1 MLNRIIEFK
10 NLHKYFGEKK
20 VLKGLNFS
28 IDEGNVCVIMG
39 PSGTGKS
46 TVIKLMVGLLKP
58 TKGEVIV
65 EGVDIA
71 KADEN
76 ELLSIR
82 KKIGFAFQFG
92 ALFDS
97 MNIYENISFP
107 LKEHTN
113 LSESEIKK
121 EVINSLELVGLN
133 PKDVMKSFPDQ
144 LSGGMQKR
152 AAIARTIVLK
162 PDIILYDE
170 PTSGLDPIASDL
182 ISRLIVKLQKELGTT
197 SVVIS
202 HDINES
208 FKIADQMIM
217 LYDGKVL
224 ADNKPEFFKTS
235 TNPIIRQFIDG
246 ISELKI

>member
-1 MLNRIIEFK
+1 MAENIIEFK
-10 NLHKYFGEKK
+10 NVHKYFGDKK
-20 VLKGLNFS
+20 VLTGLNFA
-28 IDEGNVCVIMG
+28 IKDGNVAVVMG

-46 TVIKLMVGLLKP
+46 TVIKHIVGLLKP

-65 EGVDIA
+65 EGIHIEN
-71 KADEN
+71 ADEQ

-97 MNIYENISFP
+97 MNIHDNIAFP
-107 LKEHTN
+107 LQEHTKLN
-113 LSESEIKK
+113 KNEIKK
-121 EVINSLELVGLN
+121 EVIKSLEVVGLN
-133 PKDVMKSFPDQ
+133 PEEVMNNFPHE

-152 AAIARTIVLK
+152 AAIARTIILK

-224 ADNKPEFFKTS
+224 ADAEPEFFRT
-235 TNPIIRQFIDG
+235 TDNPIIRQFIDG
-246 ISELKI
+246 ISEL

>member
-1 MLNRIIEFK
+1 LSLENVIEFK
-10 NLHKYFGEKK
+10 EVHKYFGTKK
-20 VLKGLNFS
+20 VLTGLNFA
-28 IDEGNVCVIMG
+28 IKEGTVAVIMG

-46 TVIKLMVGLLKP
+46 TVIKQIVGLLKP
-58 TKGEVIV
+58 TKGEVLV
-65 EGVDIA
+65 EGLNIA
-71 KADEN
+71 EATEK
-76 ELLSIR
+76 ELLEIR

-97 MNIYENISFP
+97 MSIYENIAFP
-107 LKEHTN
+107 LREHTN
-113 LSESEIKK
+113 YDEKKIKE
-121 EVINSLELVGLN
+121 EVIKSLELVGLK
-133 PKDVMKSFPDQ
+133 PEEIMHLSPHE

-152 AAIARTIVLK
+152 VAIARTIILS

-224 ADNKPEFFKTS
+224 ADDKPEFFKT
-235 TNPIIRQFIDG
+235 TNIPIIRQFIDG
-246 ISELKI
+246 ISEL

>member
-1 MLNRIIEFK
+1 MSENIIEFK
-10 NLHKYFGEKK
+10 NVHKYFGSKK
-20 VLKGLNFS
+20 VLTGLNFA
-28 IDEGNVCVIMG
+28 IKEGNVAVVMG

-46 TVIKLMVGLLKP
+46 TVIKQMVGLLKP

-65 EGVDIA
+65 EGLNIA
-71 KADEN
+71 QASEK
-76 ELLSIR
+76 ELLEIR

-97 MNIYENISFP
+97 MTIYENIAFP
-107 LKEHTN
+107 LREHSDYKE
-113 LSESEIKK
+113 EKIKE
-121 EVINSLELVGLN
+121 EVIKSLELVGLK
-133 PKDVMKSFPDQ
+133 PDEVMNNFPHQ

-152 AAIARTIVLK
+152 AAIARTIILR

-224 ADNKPEFFKTS
+224 ADAKPEFFKT
-235 TNPIIRQFIDG
+235 TDNPIIRQFIDG
-246 ISELKI
+246 ISEL

>member
-1 MLNRIIEFK
+1 
-10 NLHKYFGEKK
+10 
-20 VLKGLNFS
+20 
-28 IDEGNVCVIMG
+28 MG

-58 TKGEVIV
+58 TKGKIYV
-65 EGVDIA
+65 EGEDVAALDD
-71 KADEN
+71 K
-76 ELLSIR
+76 ELLEIR

-97 MNIYENISFP
+97 MSIYENIAFP

-113 LSESEIKK
+113 MKK
-121 EVINSLELVGLN
+121 DDIDIEVENALKMVGLN
-133 PKDVMKSFPDQ
+133 PYDVMNLYPNE

-152 AAIARTIVLK
+152 AAIARTVVLK

-182 ISRLIVKLQKELGTT
+182 ISKLIVKLQKELGTT
-197 SVVIS
+197 SIVIS
-202 HDINES
+202 HDIKES

-217 LYDGKVL
+217 LFDGKVL
-224 ADNKPEFFKTS
+224 AAREPEFFKT
-235 TNPIIRQFIDG
+235 TDDPIVRQFIDG
-246 ISELKI
+246 VAGIKV

>member
-1 MLNRIIEFK
+1 LSEYIIEFREV
-10 NLHKYFGEKK
+10 HKYFGEKK
-20 VLKGLNFS
+20 VLEGLNFK
-28 IDEGNVCVIMG
+28 IKDGNVAVVMG

-46 TVIKLMVGLLKP
+46 TVIKHMVGLLKA
-58 TKGEVIV
+58 TSGEVIV
-65 EGVDIA
+65 EGIDVG
-71 KADEN
+71 KASEK
-76 ELLSIR
+76 ELLELR
-82 KKIGFAFQFG
+82 KKVGFAFQFG

-97 MNIYENISFP
+97 MTIEENISFP
-107 LKEHTN
+107 LEQHTK
-113 LSESEIKK
+113 LSKLEIKEK
-121 EVINSLELVGLN
+121 VIESLELVGLD
-133 PKDVMKSFPDQ
+133 PKFVLPSYPHE

-152 AAIARTIVLK
+152 AAIARTIILK

-224 ADNKPEFFKTS
+224 ADADPKFYKTS
-235 TNPIIRQFIDG
+235 DNPIIRQFIDG
-246 ISELKI
+246 ISEL

>member
-1 MLNRIIEFK
+1 MKNIIEFK
-10 NLHKYFGEKK
+10 EVHKYFGTKK
-20 VLKGLNFS
+20 VLTGLNFT
-28 IDEGNVCVIMG
+28 IKEGTVAVIMG

-46 TVIKLMVGLLKP
+46 TVIKQIVGLLKP
-58 TKGEVIV
+58 TKGEIIV
-65 EGVDIA
+65 EGLNIE
-71 KADEN
+71 KATEK
-76 ELLSIR
+76 ELLEIR

-97 MNIYENISFP
+97 MSIYENIAFP
-107 LKEHTN
+107 LREHSN
-113 LSESEIKK
+113 LSEAKIKE
-121 EVINSLELVGLN
+121 EVIKSLELVGLN
-133 PKDVMKSFPDQ
+133 ADEVMHLFPHE

-152 AAIARTIVLK
+152 AAIARTIILR

-224 ADNKPEFFKTS
+224 ADAEPEFFKTTDS
-235 TNPIIRQFIDG
+235 LIIRQFIDG
-246 ISELKI
+246 ISEL

>member
-1 MLNRIIEFK
+1 V
-10 NLHKYFGEKK
+10 HKYFGEKK
-20 VLKGLNFS
+20 VLRGLNFA
-28 IDEGNVCVIMG
+28 IKEGSVAVVMG

-58 TKGEVIV
+58 TSGHIFV
-65 EGVDIA
+65 EGVDVGE
-71 KADEN
+71 KTQK
-76 ELLSIR
+76 ELLEIR
-82 KKIGFAFQFG
+82 KKIGFSFQFG

-97 MNIYENISFP
+97 MNIYENIAFP
-107 LKEHTN
+107 LKEHTDM
-113 LSESEIKK
+113 KK
-121 EVINSLELVGLN
+121 EEIDKEVEIALEMVGLK
-133 PKDVMKSFPDQ
+133 PQEVSHLFPDE

-152 AAIARTIVLK
+152 VAIARTVILK

-182 ISRLIVKLQKELGTT
+182 ISRLIVKLQRELGTT

-202 HDINES
+202 HDIKES

-224 ADNKPEFFKTS
+224 AAEEPEFFKT
-235 TNPIIRQFIDG
+235 TDNPTIRQFIDG
-246 ISELKI
+246 ISDL

>member
-1 MLNRIIEFK
+1 MENIIEFK
-10 NLHKYFGEKK
+10 EVHKYFGTKK
-20 VLKGLNFS
+20 VLKGLNFT
-28 IDEGNVCVIMG
+28 IKEGNVAVVMG

-46 TVIKLMVGLLKP
+46 TVIKHMVGLLKP
-58 TKGEVIV
+58 TSGEVIV
-65 EGVDIA
+65 EGLNIA
-71 KADEN
+71 KANEQ
-76 ELLSIR
+76 ELLEVR

-97 MNIYENISFP
+97 MSIYENIAFP
-107 LKEHTN
+107 LCEHTN
-113 LSESEIKK
+113 YDEKKIKE
-121 EVINSLELVGLN
+121 EVIKSLELVGL
-133 PKDVMKSFPDQ
+133 KHQEIMHLFPHE

-152 AAIARTIVLK
+152 VAIARTIILR
-162 PDIILYDE
+162 PNIILYDE

-217 LYDGKVL
+217 LYEGKVL
-224 ADNKPEFFKTS
+224 ADDKPQFFKT
-235 TNPIIRQFIDG
+235 TDNPIIRQFIDG
-246 ISELKI
+246 ISEL

>member
-1 MLNRIIEFK
+1 MENVIEFIDV
-10 NLHKYFGEKK
+10 HKYFGEKK
-20 VLKGLNFS
+20 VLRGLTFT
-28 IDEGNVCVIMG
+28 IKEGNVCVIMG

-58 TKGEVIV
+58 TSGDVIV
-65 EGVDIA
+65 EGVEIA
-71 KADEN
+71 QTDEK

-97 MNIYENISFP
+97 MTIYENISFP
-107 LKEHTN
+107 LREHSDLN
-113 LSESEIKK
+113 EEEIKE
-121 EVINSLELVGLN
+121 EVIKSLLLVGLV
-133 PKDVMKSFPDQ
+133 PDEVMKSFPHQ

-152 AAIARTIVLK
+152 AAIARTIILK

-224 ADNKPEFFKTS
+224 ANQKPDFFKT
-235 TNPIIRQFIDG
+235 TDNPIIRQFIDG
-246 ISELKI
+246 ISEL

>member
-1 MLNRIIEFK
+1 MENIIEFK
-10 NLHKYFGEKK
+10 EVHKYFGTKK
-20 VLKGLNFS
+20 VLKGLNFT
-28 IDEGNVCVIMG
+28 IKEGNVAVVMG

-46 TVIKLMVGLLKP
+46 TVIKHMVGLLKP
-58 TKGEVIV
+58 TSGEVIV
-65 EGVDIA
+65 EGLNIA
-71 KADEN
+71 KASEQ
-76 ELLSIR
+76 ELLEVR
-82 KKIGFAFQFG
+82 KKVGFAFQFG

-97 MNIYENISFP
+97 MSIYENIAFP
-107 LKEHTN
+107 LHEHTN
-113 LSESEIKK
+113 YDEKKIKE
-121 EVINSLELVGLN
+121 EVIKSLELVGL
-133 PKDVMKSFPDQ
+133 KHQEIMHLFPHE

-152 AAIARTIVLK
+152 VAIARTIILR

-217 LYDGKVL
+217 LYEGKVL
-224 ADNKPEFFKTS
+224 ADDKPQFFKT
-235 TNPIIRQFIDG
+235 TDNPIIRQFIDG
-246 ISELKI
+246 ISEL

>member
-1 MLNRIIEFK
+1 MSEDIIEFRDV
-10 NLHKYFGEKK
+10 HKYFGPKK
-20 VLKGLNFS
+20 VLRGLNFK
-28 IDEGNVCVIMG
+28 IKEGTVAVVMG

-46 TVIKLMVGLLKP
+46 TVIKHIVGLLKP
-58 TKGEVIV
+58 TSGEVIV
-65 EGVDIA
+65 EGIDVA
-71 KADEN
+71 KADE
-76 ELLSIR
+76 EALLEIR

-97 MNIYENISFP
+97 MSIYENISFP
-107 LKEHTN
+107 LREHTD
-113 LSESEIKK
+113 LKEEKIKE
-121 EVINSLELVGLN
+121 EVEKSLEMVGLIPN
-133 PKDVMKSFPDQ
+133 EVMHLFPHE

-152 AAIARTIVLK
+152 AAIARTVILR

-224 ADNKPEFFKTS
+224 ADAKPEFFKETD
-235 TNPIIRQFIDG
+235 NPIIRQFIDG
-246 ISELKI
+246 ISEL

>member
-1 MLNRIIEFK
+1 
-10 NLHKYFGEKK
+10 
-20 VLKGLNFS
+20 
-28 IDEGNVCVIMG
+28 MG

-58 TKGEVIV
+58 TKGKVYV
-65 EGVDIA
+65 EGEDVASLDG
-71 KADEN
+71 K
-76 ELLSIR
+76 ELLEIR

-97 MNIYENISFP
+97 MSIYENIAFP
-107 LKEHTN
+107 LKEHTDM
-113 LSESEIKK
+113 KK
-121 EVINSLELVGLN
+121 EDIDIEVENALKVVGLN
-133 PKDVMKSFPDQ
+133 PYDVMNLYPNE

-152 AAIARTIVLK
+152 AAIARTVVLK

-182 ISRLIVKLQKELGTT
+182 ISKLIVKLQKELGTT

-202 HDINES
+202 HDIKES

-217 LYDGKVL
+217 LFDGKVL
-224 ADNKPEFFKTS
+224 AAREPEFFKT
-235 TNPIIRQFIDG
+235 TDDPIVRQFIDG
-246 ISELKI
+246 VAGLKV

>member
-1 MLNRIIEFK
+1 MNNIIEFK
-10 NLHKYFGEKK
+10 EVHKYFGTKK
-20 VLKGLNFS
+20 VLTGLNFA
-28 IDEGNVCVIMG
+28 IKEGTVAVVMG

-46 TVIKLMVGLLKP
+46 TVIKQIVGLLNP

-65 EGVDIA
+65 EGLNVA
-71 KADEN
+71 KATEK
-76 ELLSIR
+76 ELLEIR

-97 MNIYENISFP
+97 MTIYENISFP
-107 LKEHTN
+107 LREHSDYNEDKIKE
-113 LSESEIKK
+113 
-121 EVINSLELVGLN
+121 EVIKSLELVGLK
-133 PKDVMKSFPDQ
+133 PDEVMHLYPHE

-152 AAIARTIVLK
+152 AAISRTIILK

-224 ADNKPEFFKTS
+224 ADAEPEFFKT
-235 TNPIIRQFIDG
+235 TDNPIIRQFIDG
-246 ISELKI
+246 ISEL

>member
-1 MLNRIIEFK
+1 VENIIEFK
-10 NLHKYFGEKK
+10 NVHKYFGNKK
-20 VLKGLNFS
+20 VLTGLNFV
-28 IDEGNVCVIMG
+28 IKEGTVAVVMG

-46 TVIKLMVGLLKP
+46 TVIKHIVGLLKP

-65 EGVDIA
+65 EGVHIE
-71 KADEN
+71 KTDEK
-76 ELLSIR
+76 ELLEIR

-97 MNIYENISFP
+97 MNIYDNIAFP
-107 LKEHTN
+107 LQEHTKLN
-113 LSESEIKK
+113 KNEIKN
-121 EVINSLELVGLN
+121 EVIKSLELVGLK
-133 PKDVMKSFPDQ
+133 PDEVMYNFPHE

-152 AAIARTIVLK
+152 AAIARTIILK

-224 ADNKPEFFKTS
+224 ADAEPEFFKT
-235 TNPIIRQFIDG
+235 TDNPIIRQFIDG
-246 ISELKI
+246 ISEL

>member
-1 MLNRIIEFK
+1 
-10 NLHKYFGEKK
+10 
-20 VLKGLNFS
+20 
-28 IDEGNVCVIMG
+28 MG

-46 TVIKLMVGLLKP
+46 TVIKMIVGLLKP
-58 TKGEVIV
+58 TSGHVFV
-65 EGVDIA
+65 EGVDVGEKSQEA
-71 KADEN
+71 
-76 ELLSIR
+76 LLEIR

-97 MNIYENISFP
+97 MSIYENIAFP
-107 LKEHTN
+107 LKEHSTMN
-113 LSESEIKK
+113 KEEIDK
-121 EVINSLELVGLN
+121 EVEIALKLVGLK
-133 PKDVMKSFPDQ
+133 PHEVAHLFPNE

-152 AAIARTIVLK
+152 AAIARTVILK

-182 ISRLIVKLQKELGTT
+182 ISRLIVKLQRELGTT

-202 HDINES
+202 HDIKES

-224 ADNKPEFFKTS
+224 AAREPEFFKS
-235 TNPIIRQFIDG
+235 SDNPIIRQFIDG
-246 ISELKI
+246 ISKL

>member
-1 MLNRIIEFK
+1 MEDIIEFK
-10 NLHKYFGEKK
+10 EVHKYFGEKK
-20 VLKGLNFS
+20 VLKGLTFT
-28 IDEGNVCVIMG
+28 IKEGNVCVIMG

-58 TKGEVIV
+58 TSGDVIV
-65 EGVDIA
+65 EGVEIA
-71 KADEN
+71 QTDEK

-82 KKIGFAFQFG
+82 QKIGFAFQFG

-97 MNIYENISFP
+97 MTIYENISFP
-107 LKEHTN
+107 LREHSD
-113 LSESEIKK
+113 LSEAEIKE
-121 EVINSLELVGLN
+121 EVINSLLLVGLV
-133 PKDVMKSFPDQ
+133 PDEVMKNFPHE

-152 AAIARTIVLK
+152 AAIARTIILR

-208 FKIADQMIM
+208 FKIANQMIM

-224 ADNKPEFFKTS
+224 ANQKPEFFKT
-235 TNPIIRQFIDG
+235 TDNPIIRQFIDG
-246 ISELKI
+246 ISEL

>member
-1 MLNRIIEFK
+1 MNTIIEFK
-10 NLHKYFGEKK
+10 NVHKYFGEKK
-20 VLKGLNFS
+20 VLTGLNFK
-28 IDEGNVCVIMG
+28 IKEGNVVVIMG

-46 TVIKLMVGLLKP
+46 TVIKLIVGLLKP
-58 TKGEVIV
+58 TSGEVLV
-65 EGVDIA
+65 EGLNIPDLNE
-71 KADEN
+71 K
-76 ELLSIR
+76 ELLEIR

-97 MNIYENISFP
+97 MTIYGNISFP
-107 LKEHTN
+107 LLQHSQLNEN
-113 LSESEIKK
+113 EIKE
-121 EVINSLELVGLN
+121 EVIKSLELVGLI
-133 PKDVMKSFPDQ
+133 PDEVMHLFPHE

-152 AAIARTIVLK
+152 AAIARTIILR

-197 SVVIS
+197 SIVIS

-224 ADNKPEFFKTS
+224 ANEESEFFKTS
-235 TNPIIRQFIDG
+235 KNPIIRQFIDG
-246 ISELKI
+246 VSEL

>member
-1 MLNRIIEFK
+1 
-10 NLHKYFGEKK
+10 
-20 VLKGLNFS
+20 
-28 IDEGNVCVIMG
+28 MG

-58 TKGEVIV
+58 TKGKIYV
-65 EGVDIA
+65 EGEDVAALDD
-71 KADEN
+71 K
-76 ELLSIR
+76 ELLEIR

-97 MNIYENISFP
+97 MSIYENIAFP

-113 LSESEIKK
+113 MKK
-121 EVINSLELVGLN
+121 DDIDIEVENALKMVGLN
-133 PKDVMKSFPDQ
+133 PYDVMNLYPNE

-152 AAIARTIVLK
+152 AAIARTVVLK

-182 ISRLIVKLQKELGTT
+182 ISKLIVKLQKELGTT

-202 HDINES
+202 HDIKES

-224 ADNKPEFFKTS
+224 AAREPEFFKT
-235 TNPIIRQFIDG
+235 TDDPIVRQFIDG
-246 ISELKI
+246 VAGIKV